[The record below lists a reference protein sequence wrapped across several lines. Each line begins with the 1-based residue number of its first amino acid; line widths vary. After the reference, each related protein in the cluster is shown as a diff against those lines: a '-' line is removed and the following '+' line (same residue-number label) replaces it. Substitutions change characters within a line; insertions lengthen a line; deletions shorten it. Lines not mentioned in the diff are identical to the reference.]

1 MKIATFNINNIN
13 KGLAISSVGCGT
25 AKPVVCLQELKGFG
39 VSADGALEKAGYGVA
54 WRGQKSWNGV
64 AILARDRSA
73 VPSA

>member
-13 KGLAISSVGCGT
+13 KGLAIFGWVRT
-25 AKPVVCLQELKGFG
+25 AKPVVCLQELNGFG
-39 VSADGALEKAGYGVA
+39 VAADGALEKAGYGVA